1 MGWADGEGKR
11 RGPMNTYERTKYQE
25 ETKLSY
31 KLWGSEHW
39 EKFKAVKEDLRINGR
54 LRGDVV
60 WEAATT
66 QYPAPT
72 EFLLAAREAIRKKRR
87 EAKQVP
93 NPQGIPAPPVC
104 DKPAQKVTGVE
115 WIDWVFA
122 NWSSAQPDPPA
133 PGWLDLLE
141 YYRGQP
147 AEFRKLWTREWRYD
161 RVQKDKAALRAE
173 LRREKWQEIRKR
185 KKQAEKAKAAVAAEP
200 HEEQDA
206 ELAKTLDTWSK
217 PA

>member
-1 MGWADGEGKR
+1 MGWADGGRQK
-11 RGPMNTYERTKYQE
+11 RGPMKPNEQILYNLAYD
-25 ETKLSY
+25 
-31 KLWGSEHW
+31 LWGPEHRA
-39 EKFKAVKEDLRINGR
+39 KFIAIRKDLQLNAG
-54 LRGDVV
+54 LKGDDL
-60 WEAATT
+60 WTGALA
-66 QYPAPT
+66 QYPPPA
-72 EFLLAAREAIRKKRR
+72 ECLLAAKQAIARKKN
-87 EAKQVP
+87 ALKQV
-93 NPQGIPAPPVC
+93 IDPATVPLQRLPE
-104 DKPAQKVTGVE
+104 KPAKNVTGIE

-122 NWSSAQPDPPA
+122 NWSAAQPDPPA

-141 YYRGQP
+141 YYRANV

-185 KKQAEKAKAAVAAEP
+185 KRQAEKAKVALAAEP

-206 ELAKTLDTWSK
+206 ELNKTLDTWSK